1 MLARLC
7 IFSCAATVALSGVAS
22 CKDRQ
27 ACERARLKMEGT
39 WESVMSTAGKRKIPS
54 SYEELSPADKAAR
67 LAQWQPI
74 QDQAETL
81 RSSFETEQVTWN
93 AADKA
98 IGKLE
103 EKLKEIPTGAD
114 PLNEAFAKQF
124 ELAKSEYAEFCNQ
137 CR

>member
-1 MLARLC
+1 MLRRLC
-7 IFSCAATVALSGVAS
+7 IFSCAAAVALCGLTS
-22 CKDRQ
+22 CKDRE
-27 ACERARLKMEGT
+27 ACEQARLKMART
-39 WESVMSTAGKRKIPS
+39 WESVMATAGKRKTPA

-67 LAQWQPI
+67 QAQWQPI

-98 IGKLE
+98 SEKLE
-103 EKLKEIPTGAD
+103 TKLKEIPTSTD
-114 PLNEAFAKQF
+114 PMNEAFAKQF
-124 ELAKSEYAEFCNQ
+124 ELAKAEYVAFSDE